1 MGLLASKEKANQ
13 EMANSL
19 ELELHAKTKKQ
30 SFFQYFR
37 RNYALYLFLAPAII
51 LTIIFKYVPM
61 YGAIIAF
68 KDFSPMK
75 GILGSE
81 WVGFEHFKDFLT
93 SPNFADI
100 FMNTLKLSVYGL
112 ILGFPVP
119 IILAL
124 SLNQVRRAAIKKNI
138 QLILYA
144 PNFISVVVITGMLF
158 IFFSPTGPVNS
169 LLSSFLSG
177 PVPFMTD
184 PDYFRSIYILSGIW
198 QAAGWSSII
207 YVAALANVDPQL
219 HDAATIDGASLWQRI
234 RHIDLPTLKP
244 IMAVLFI
251 LGAGGIM
258 AIGFEKAYLM
268 QTSMNIP
275 TSEIIPT
282 YVYKVGLQAGDY
294 AYSTAVGLFNS
305 VINVILL
312 VFVNFVVKKLNEGEG
327 LY

>member
-1 MGLLASKEKANQ
+1 MQELTKAGSEQDMNIPLQAEKQA
-13 EMANSL
+13 
-19 ELELHAKTKKQ
+19 TKRMKKLRYIRDN
-30 SFFQYFR
+30 YF
-37 RNYALYLFLAPAII
+37 LYLLIAPAII
-51 LTIIFKYVPM
+51 LTIVFKYIPM

-68 KDFSPMK
+68 KDFSTIK

-81 WVGFEHFKDFLT
+81 WVGFENFIKFLS
-93 SPNFADI
+93 SPNFGTI
-100 FMNTLKLSVYGL
+100 FMSTLKLSLYGL
-112 ILGFPVP
+112 ILGFPIP

-124 SLNQVRRAAIKKNI
+124 MLNQVRRAAIKKNI
-138 QLILYA
+138 QLVLYA
-144 PNFISVVVITGMLF
+144 PNFISVVVIVGMLF
-158 IFFSPTGPVNS
+158 IFMSPTGPINQVVTM
-169 LLSSFLSG
+169 LTGEPIGFLS
-177 PVPFMTD
+177 D

-207 YVAALANVDPQL
+207 YVAALANVDPEL
-219 HDAATIDGASLWQRI
+219 HNAATLDGANIIQRMI
-234 RHIDLPTLKP
+234 HIDLPALKP
-244 IMAVLFI
+244 LMAVTFI

-268 QTSMNIP
+268 QTTMNLP

-294 AYSTAVGLFNS
+294 AYSAAVGLFNS

-312 VFVNFVVKKLNEGEG
+312 IVVNYIVKKLNEGEG

>member
-1 MGLLASKEKANQ
+1 MQELTKAGSEQDMNIPLQ
-13 EMANSL
+13 ADKR
-19 ELELHAKTKKQ
+19 ATKRMKNLRYIRDN
-30 SFFQYFR
+30 YF
-37 RNYALYLFLAPAII
+37 LYLLIAPAII
-51 LTIIFKYVPM
+51 LTIVFKYIPM

-68 KDFSPMK
+68 KDFSTIK

-81 WVGFEHFKDFLT
+81 WVGFENFIKFLS
-93 SPNFADI
+93 SPNFGTI
-100 FMNTLKLSVYGL
+100 FMSTLKLSLYGL
-112 ILGFPVP
+112 ILGFPIP

-124 SLNQVRRAAIKKNI
+124 MLNQVRRAAIKKNI
-138 QLILYA
+138 QLVLYA
-144 PNFISVVVITGMLF
+144 PNFISVVVIVGMLF
-158 IFFSPTGPVNS
+158 IFMSPTGPINQVVTM
-169 LLSSFLSG
+169 LTGEPIGFLSN
-177 PVPFMTD
+177 

-207 YVAALANVDPQL
+207 YVAALANVDPEL
-219 HDAATIDGASLWQRI
+219 HNAATLDGANIIQRMI
-234 RHIDLPTLKP
+234 HLDLPALKP
-244 IMAVLFI
+244 LMAVTFI

-268 QTSMNIP
+268 QTTMNLP

-294 AYSTAVGLFNS
+294 AYSAAVGLFNS

-312 VFVNFVVKKLNEGEG
+312 IVVNYIVKKLNEGEG

>member
-1 MGLLASKEKANQ
+1 MQELTKAGSEQDMNIPLQ
-13 EMANSL
+13 ADKR
-19 ELELHAKTKKQ
+19 ATKRMKNLRYIRDN
-30 SFFQYFR
+30 YF
-37 RNYALYLFLAPAII
+37 LYLLIAPAII
-51 LTIIFKYVPM
+51 LTIVFKYIPM

-68 KDFSPMK
+68 KDFSTIK

-81 WVGFEHFKDFLT
+81 WVGFENFIKFLS
-93 SPNFADI
+93 SPNFGTI
-100 FMNTLKLSVYGL
+100 FMSTLKLSLYGL
-112 ILGFPVP
+112 ILGFPIP

-124 SLNQVRRAAIKKNI
+124 MLNQVRRAAIKKNI
-138 QLILYA
+138 QLVLYA
-144 PNFISVVVITGMLF
+144 PNFISVVVIVGMLF
-158 IFFSPTGPVNS
+158 IFMSPTGPINQVVTM
-169 LLSSFLSG
+169 LTGEPIGFLSN
-177 PVPFMTD
+177 

-207 YVAALANVDPQL
+207 YVAALANVDPEL
-219 HDAATIDGASLWQRI
+219 HNAATLDGANIIQRMI
-234 RHIDLPTLKP
+234 HIDLPALKP
-244 IMAVLFI
+244 LMAVTFI

-268 QTSMNIP
+268 QTTMNLP

-294 AYSTAVGLFNS
+294 AYSAAVGLFNS

-312 VFVNFVVKKLNEGEG
+312 IVVNYIVKKLNEGEG